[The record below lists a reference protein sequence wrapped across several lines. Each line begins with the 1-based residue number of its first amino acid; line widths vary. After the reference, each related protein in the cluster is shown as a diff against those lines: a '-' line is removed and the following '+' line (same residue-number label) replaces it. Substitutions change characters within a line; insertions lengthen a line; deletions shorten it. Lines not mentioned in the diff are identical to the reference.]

1 MRFLGRDAST
11 ATWPV
16 DFQDAN
22 LGRRLR
28 VPSARLVVER
38 RDRCA
43 AMSPEGTTAPG
54 RSTFVTVVAWV
65 FIALAGMATLMTAL
79 QSVMVLLLFPLD
91 EIRQNAPQNA
101 TFETMP
107 VWARFMFTHIEL
119 WFLFCFTVSATTVVA
134 AIGLLRRRNWARI
147 LFVGV
152 LAFGIVWNLVTPF
165 VAAGMMPAGAFDGV
179 DGAFTRAFRLMQAV
193 TVALAVG
200 VAALFAWLGWRLCSP
215 AVRAEFHDRGVRDIL
230 KDPTSLAPR
239 SGEPPGDPS
248 AQQSIV
254 TDSNSPYPPSGS

>member
-1 MRFLGRDAST
+1 MSATGPHLGPGRRSGQLGQWHPSVRFLGAVQREAST

-22 LGRRLR
+22 LGGRLR

-79 QSVMVLLLFPLD
+79 QSAMVLLLFPLD
-91 EIRQNAPQNA
+91 EIRQNAPQDP

-107 VWARFMFTHIEL
+107 AWARFMFTHIEL
-119 WFLFCFTVSATTVVA
+119 WFLFCFALSATTLVA
-134 AIGLLRRRNWARI
+134 AIGLLRRRNWGRV

-152 LAFGIVWNLVTPF
+152 LAFGIVWNLGTPF
-165 VAAGMMPAGAFDGV
+165 FAAGMMPARVFEGDDPFA
-179 DGAFTRAFRLMQAV
+179 TAFRVMQV
-193 TVALAVG
+193 VSVAMAVG
-200 VAALFAWLGWRLCSP
+200 VAVLFGWLGWRLCSP
-215 AVRAEFHDRGVRDIL
+215 AVRAEFRR
-230 KDPTSLAPR
+230 T
-239 SGEPPGDPS
+239 EPSVEGTHPS
-248 AQQSIV
+248 
-254 TDSNSPYPPSGS
+254 